1 MASANQRKCIAL
13 GMLGLVSL
21 ASTALANPASS
32 ETFSVRV
39 VGLEDETGTRL
50 PITREQVARSIAVTQ
65 KRLKAL
71 GFPKPQ
77 ISEKG
82 TDGFLIRLEGLKPG
96 PTPDIASALQKPG
109 KLELKEVSP
118 RNDELGPD
126 GKSLAQRV
134 QDGSEI
140 VPGYRACTLK
150 GKDEHGNDLN
160 RPILVN
166 RRAAIGNSDIASA
179 DPSPQQA
186 NAVAITLSEEGK
198 AKMIALTQNMRPG
211 QDRIAIVLDGEVIS
225 APIVNQVP
233 LGKQF
238 IIEGFQQPGEVENL
252 AHSLM
257 TPLEFPLVIERERP
271 APANQDTTQ

>member
-13 GMLGLVSL
+13 SILGLVSL
-21 ASTALANPASS
+21 ASTALANPPPA

-39 VGLEDETGTRL
+39 AGLVDDTGTKL
-50 PITREQVARSIAVTQ
+50 TITREQVARSITVTQ

-71 GFPKPQ
+71 GFTQPQ

-82 TDGFLIRLEGLKPG
+82 TDGFLIRVEGLKPD
-96 PTPDIASALQKPG
+96 PSPDIATVLQSPG

-118 RNDELGPD
+118 RTDEPGPD

-140 VPGYRACTLK
+140 VPGYRAYTLM
-150 GKDEHGNDLN
+150 GKDEHGNEYK
-160 RPILVN
+160 RPILLN
-166 RRAAIGNSDIASA
+166 RRTAIGNSDIASA
-179 DPSPQQA
+179 VPSPQHPDA
-186 NAVAITLSEEGK
+186 LDITLSEEGK

-225 APIVNQVP
+225 APVVNQVP

-252 AHSLM
+252 ANSLM
-257 TPLEFPLVIERERP
+257 HPLEFPLVIKREHP
-271 APANQDTTQ
+271 APANQDAK

>member
-1 MASANQRKCIAL
+1 MASANKRKCIVL
-13 GMLGLVSL
+13 SMLGLVSL
-21 ASTALANPASS
+21 ASTALANPPSS

-39 VGLEDETGTRL
+39 VGMEDETGTKL
-50 PITREQVARSIAVTQ
+50 PVTREQVARSIAVTQ

-71 GFPKPQ
+71 GFTKPQ

-82 TDGFLIRLEGLKPG
+82 TDGFLIRLDGPKPD
-96 PTPDIASALQKPG
+96 PSPDITTALQKPG
-109 KLELKEVSP
+109 KLELMAVSP

-140 VPGYRACTLK
+140 VPGYRASTQK
-150 GKDEHGNDLN
+150 SKDEHGNAFD
-160 RPILVN
+160 RPILIN
-166 RRAAIGNSDIASA
+166 RRAAIDNSDIASA
-179 DPSPQQA
+179 VPSPQQPYA
-186 NAVAITLSEEGK
+186 LDITLSEEGK

-225 APIVNQVP
+225 APVVNQVP

-252 AHSLM
+252 VNSLM
-257 TPLEFPLVIERERP
+257 NPLECPLVIERENP
-271 APANQDTTQ
+271 VPANQDAK

>member
-13 GMLGLVSL
+13 SMLGLVSL
-21 ASTALANPASS
+21 ASTALANPPSS

-39 VGLEDETGTRL
+39 VGLEDETGTKQ
-50 PITREQVARSIAVTQ
+50 PVTREQVARSIAITQ
-65 KRLKAL
+65 KRLMAL
-71 GFPKPQ
+71 GFTKLQ

-82 TDGFLIRLEGLKPG
+82 TDGFLIQLDGLKPDSS
-96 PTPDIASALQKPG
+96 PDIATALQKPG

-134 QDGSEI
+134 QDGSER
-140 VPGYRACTLK
+140 VPGYRACPLN
-150 GKDEHGNDLN
+150 GKDEHGNAFS
-160 RPILVN
+160 RPILLN

-186 NAVAITLSEEGK
+186 DALAITLSEEGK

-238 IIEGFQQPGEVENL
+238 IIEGMREPGEVENL

-257 TPLEFPLVIERERP
+257 NPLEFPLVIERERP
-271 APANQDTTQ
+271 VPANQDTK